1 MIRQAKH
8 FLPVASLRTL
18 YFAMIHPHIS
28 YGILA
33 WGNATQTTLKRT
45 ITLQKRALR
54 TINNVY
60 YNSHTD
66 PLFKKSNILFMHNY
80 VMNKLPESFGNMF
93 TFNYEIQERHQTRQS
108 SLLYLKRCN
117 SKFAKKTAAV

>member
-1 MIRQAKH
+1 M
-8 FLPVASLRTL
+8 TL

-45 ITLQKRALR
+45 MTLQKRALR
-54 TINNVY
+54 TINNVS

-66 PLFKKSNILFMHNY
+66 PLFKKSNIL
-80 VMNKLPESFGNMF
+80 KLNDLFDHAS
-93 TFNYEIQERHQTRQS
+93 
-108 SLLYLKRCN
+108 
-117 SKFAKKTAAV
+117 A